1 MTAAQQQRYRQWMNR
16 QGGAS
21 SGIKHQQ
28 TASLD
33 AVMRDTANATAW
45 SASSTP
51 NRVMSPGKHCFIT
64 FATISHMISSQWI
77 I

>member
-1 MTAAQQQRYRQWMNR
+1 MTAAQQQRYRQWLNR
-16 QGGAS
+16 PGGGGGSS
-21 SGIKHQQ
+21 SGMKHQQ

-51 NRVMSPGKHCFIT
+51 NRVMSPGKHLFL
-64 FATISHMISSQWI
+64 
-77 I
+77 